1 MAISNNRIVKINN
14 QQVTFRYK
22 ATDTGKIKTYK
33 LSVEEFIRRFLQ
45 HVLPKGFVKVRYYG
59 FFSPGLR
66 ARLAC
71 LHEQLGRPQS
81 DEPSIDGEHQ
91 VNPQQIDSVPCP
103 SCGQIMHK
111 QKIIPSNERK
121 PP

>member
-1 MAISNNRIVKINN
+1 VKITN

-22 ATDTGKIKTYK
+22 ATDTGKTKTCK

-45 HVLPKGFVKVRYYG
+45 HVLPRGFVKVRYYG

-71 LHEQLGRPQS
+71 LHEQLGGTQL
-81 DEPSIDGEHQ
+81 DEPVFDRE
-91 VNPQQIDSVPCP
+91 PQARVPQADSVQCP
-103 SCGQIMHK
+103 TCGQAMHK
-111 QKIIPSNERK
+111 QKIMPTYERK